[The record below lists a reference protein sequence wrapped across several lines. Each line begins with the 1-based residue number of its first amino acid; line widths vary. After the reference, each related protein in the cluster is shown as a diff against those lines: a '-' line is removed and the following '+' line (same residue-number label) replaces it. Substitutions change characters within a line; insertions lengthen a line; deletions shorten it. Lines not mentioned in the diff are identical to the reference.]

1 MQKIHSTSNS
11 IIGLLDNIDISQIK
25 PFKYSY
31 RRNVSE
37 DLTEL
42 CYSIKEKGLLHPI
55 IVRMNGG
62 GGEKGEGEEVGY
74 EIVAGTRRYNACKML
89 GWRKIFCQVVELEDK
104 DAFEVSLIENIHSKN
119 LNPVEEAHAFQDYVT
134 NYGWGGISELATRLG
149 KSVSYVDKRIRLL
162 DLPADVVESLST
174 GSLSVSIGDELL
186 PLKEKEQ
193 QSKLAELIKK
203 RKLSSR
209 QVRELKNEMKLSD
222 NPYDVLDFQT
232 KIIDIDAKTQK
243 SFDKAII
250 AIRVAMNKLAS
261 VINDVEDNWTVY
273 EILLQHKNMLH
284 NQIDI
289 LYKEKKKV

>member
-1 MQKIHSTSNS
+1 MQRIYSTSNS
-11 IIGLLDNIDISQIK
+11 INRLLDNIDISKIK
-25 PFKYSY
+25 PFRYSY
-31 RRNVSE
+31 RRNINQ
-37 DLTEL
+37 DLAEL

-55 IVRMNGG
+55 IVRMIEDG
-62 GGEKGEGEEVGY
+62 GY

-89 GWRKIFCQVVELEDK
+89 GWRKILSHVVELDDK

-119 LNPVEEAHAFQDYVT
+119 LNPIEEANAFQAYVT
-134 NYGWGGISELATRLG
+134 NYGWGGISELAARLG

-162 DLPADVVESLST
+162 DLPPDVVESLST

-209 QVRELKNEMKLSD
+209 QVRELKNEMKSSE
-222 NPYDVLDFQT
+222 NPYDILDFKT

-250 AIRVAMNKLAS
+250 AIRVAMNTLAS
-261 VINDVEDNWTVY
+261 VIEDVDNWTVY
-273 EILLQHKNMLH
+273 EMLLQHKNMLH
-284 NQIDI
+284 NHIDI
-289 LYKEKKKV
+289 LFKEKKKI

>member
-55 IVRMNGG
+55 IVRMN
-62 GGEKGEGEEVGY
+62 EEGEGEEGGGY

-119 LNPVEEAHAFQDYVT
+119 LNPVEEAHAFQDYVS
-134 NYGWGGISELATRLG
+134 NYGWGGISELAARLG

-162 DLPADVVESLST
+162 DLPADVVESLSA
-174 GSLSVSIGDELL
+174 GSLSISIGEELL

-209 QVRELKNEMKLSD
+209 QVRELKTEIKNSD
-222 NPYDVLDFQT
+222 NSYDIIDFQT

-243 SFDKAII
+243 SFDKA
-250 AIRVAMNKLAS
+250 
-261 VINDVEDNWTVY
+261 
-273 EILLQHKNMLH
+273 
-284 NQIDI
+284 
-289 LYKEKKKV
+289 

>member
-1 MQKIHSTSNS
+1 MI
-11 IIGLLDNIDISQIK
+11 
-25 PFKYSY
+25 
-31 RRNVSE
+31 E
-37 DLTEL
+37 D
-42 CYSIKEKGLLHPI
+42 G
-55 IVRMNGG
+55 
-62 GGEKGEGEEVGY
+62 GY

-89 GWRKIFCQVVELEDK
+89 GWRKILSHVVELDDK

-119 LNPVEEAHAFQDYVT
+119 LNPIEEANAFQAYVT
-134 NYGWGGISELATRLG
+134 NYGWGGISELAARLG

-162 DLPADVVESLST
+162 DLPPDVVESLST

-209 QVRELKNEMKLSD
+209 QVRELKNEMKSSE
-222 NPYDVLDFQT
+222 NPYDILDFKT

-250 AIRVAMNKLAS
+250 AIRVAMNTLAS
-261 VINDVEDNWTVY
+261 VIEDVDNWTVY
-273 EILLQHKNMLH
+273 EMLLQHKNMLH
-284 NQIDI
+284 NHIDI
-289 LYKEKKKV
+289 LFKEKKKI

>member
-11 IIGLLDNIDISQIK
+11 INGLLDNIDISKIK
-25 PFKYSY
+25 PFRYSY
-31 RRNVSE
+31 RKNMNE
-37 DLTEL
+37 DLHEL

-55 IVRMNGG
+55 IVRMIDD
-62 GGEKGEGEEVGY
+62 GY
-74 EIVAGTRRYNACKML
+74 EIVAGTRRYKACKLL
-89 GWRKIFCQVVELEDK
+89 GWRKILSHVVELDDK

-119 LNPVEEAHAFQDYVT
+119 LNPIEEAKAFQDYVN
-134 NYGWGGISELATRLG
+134 NYGWGGISDLATKLG

-162 DLPADVVESLST
+162 ELPKDVVDSLSA
-174 GSLSVSIGDELL
+174 GSLSVSVGDELL

-209 QVRELKNEMKLSD
+209 QVRELKAEMKNSD

-232 KIIDIDAKTQK
+232 KIIDIDTKTQK

-261 VINDVEDNWTVY
+261 VIDDVEDNWTVY

-289 LYKEKKKV
+289 LYKEKKKI

>member
-1 MQKIHSTSNS
+1 MIE
-11 IIGLLDNIDISQIK
+11 G
-25 PFKYSY
+25 
-31 RRNVSE
+31 
-37 DLTEL
+37 
-42 CYSIKEKGLLHPI
+42 
-55 IVRMNGG
+55 
-62 GGEKGEGEEVGY
+62 GEGEEGGGY

-209 QVRELKNEMKLSD
+209 QVRELKNEMKSSD

-289 LYKEKKKV
+289 LYKEKKKI

>member
-11 IIGLLDNIDISQIK
+11 INGLLDNIDISKIK
-25 PFKYSY
+25 PFRYSY
-31 RRNVSE
+31 RRNINE
-37 DLTEL
+37 DLHEL

-55 IVRMNGG
+55 IVRMIDDG
-62 GGEKGEGEEVGY
+62 GY
-74 EIVAGTRRYNACKML
+74 EIVAGTRRYNACKLL
-89 GWRKIFCQVVELEDK
+89 GWRKILSHVVELDDK

-119 LNPVEEAHAFQDYVT
+119 LNPIEEARAFQDYVK
-134 NYGWGGISELATRLG
+134 NYGWGGISDLSTKLG

-162 DLPADVVESLST
+162 DLPTDVVDSLSA
-174 GSLSVSIGDELL
+174 GSLSVSVGDELL

-209 QVRELKNEMKLSD
+209 QVRELKTEMKNSD
-222 NPYDVLDFQT
+222 NPYDILDFQT

-261 VINDVEDNWTVY
+261 IIGDVEDNWTVY

-289 LYKEKKKV
+289 LYKEKKKI